1 MQIENLDAI
10 TASKIYLLLTMLNG
24 TLYAIADLEP
34 DKMKGQNKI
43 RFLNLRTNVKNFM
56 QLISSSATKDD
67 KKLLHSYTFDSIA
80 LMSEVFA
87 LLSHVPET
95 QIDWV
100 LEEINKLVI
109 QSLKNLEN
117 ENQSRDI

>member
-34 DKMKGQNKI
+34 DKMKGQNKA
-43 RFLNLRTNVKNFM
+43 RFLNLRTNIKNFM
-56 QLISSSATKDD
+56 QLISNAATKDD

-87 LLSHVPET
+87 MLAHVPET
-95 QIDWV
+95 QIDWMS
-100 LEEINKLVI
+100 EEINKLVI

-117 ENQSRDI
+117 ED